1 MASVHDVV
9 GWYGAA
15 WNAAEDERRTLLDS
29 SWADD
34 GVYCDPGA
42 RAEGREALIKHIG
55 GFQAGF
61 PNHRID
67 LTSGVDEH
75 DGRFRFSWVLR
86 SSDGRTVTEG
96 IDFGVLSDDGRIA
109 SITGFFGPLPSA

>member
-1 MASVHDVV
+1 MAGVREVV
-9 GWYGAA
+9 SWYGAA
-15 WNAAEDERRTLLDS
+15 WNAAEDERRELLER
-29 SWADD
+29 SWSDD

-42 RAEGREALIKHIG
+42 RAEGRDALITHIG
-55 GFQAGF
+55 DFQAKLPG
-61 PNHRID
+61 HRID

-75 DGRFRFSWVLR
+75 DGRFRFSWELR
-86 SSDGRTVTEG
+86 GPDDRPVTQG